1 MNTKVIKRNGT
12 KEKFDAGKIS
22 VAIFK
27 AAKEVYP
34 HAQAQTIAEAALPLV
49 LDEIKKHSAGPI
61 TIEDIQDIVEEI
73 LMITGFAQV
82 AKAYIIYRKYRE
94 EIRFA
99 KEKLGIR
106 DELKLSLNAIS
117 LLKERYLLKNDTR
130 AACETPKEM
139 FARVAKTIA
148 KAERNFSAKKESFY
162 CEKFYETMTSLEFLP
177 NSPTLMNAG
186 TSLGQLSACFVL
198 PIEDSI
204 AKIFDTLKAMAL
216 IHQSGGGTG
225 FSFSRLRPKDDLV
238 SSTKGT
244 ASGPVSFIEVFDA
257 ATKVIKQGGKR
268 RGANMGI
275 LRCDHPDI
283 FEFIETKSSR
293 EMLQNFNISVGI
305 TDAFMEAVKKDKEFP
320 LINPRTRKETKRI
333 KARTLF
339 SLITLSAWRC
349 ADPGLIF
356 LDRINR
362 THPLKNLGT
371 IEATNPCGEIPLL
384 PYESCNLGSINLS
397 KFVKKGKIDWQAL
410 AETVALGVRFLD
422 NTIEVNKFPLKEI
435 EAISKNNRK
444 IGLGVMGFADMLI
457 RLRIPYNSKEAIE
470 FARSCMR
477 FIRRASVN
485 ASMQLA
491 KERGVFTHWK
501 HSIYAKKNLR
511 LRNATLNSIAPT
523 GSISIIASASS
534 GIEPLFAL
542 SFLRNCLEGTKL
554 LETNP
559 LFEEI
564 AREEGVYS
572 KRLVNRIR
580 TCATLK
586 DIGRI
591 PKILKS
597 LFVTTFD
604 ISTLDHLRIQA
615 AFQEFTDNAVSKTV
629 NLPYEATIDD
639 IRTIY
644 RKAYEMKLKGI
655 TVYRYASKKEQV
667 LYALPQ
673 KENSTTHIRAASDF
687 DGGCFNVSCSL

>member
-49 LDEIKKHSAGPI
+49 LDEIRKHSAGPI
-61 TIEDIQDIVEEI
+61 AIEDIQDIVEEM

-117 LLKERYLLKNDTR
+117 LLKERYLLKNDAR
-130 AACETPKEM
+130 ATCETPKEM
-139 FARVAKTIA
+139 FARVAKTVA
-148 KAERNFSAKKESFY
+148 KAERNFSAKEESFY

-198 PIEDSI
+198 PVEDSI

-305 TDAFMEAVKKDKEFP
+305 TDAFMEAVKKDREFS
-320 LINPRTRKETKRI
+320 LINPRTKKETKRI

-397 KFVKKGKIDWQAL
+397 KFVKKEKVDWQAL

-435 EAISKNNRK
+435 EAISRNNRK

-470 FARSCMR
+470 FARCCMR

-501 HSIYAKKNLR
+501 HSAYAKTNLR

-564 AREEGVYS
+564 AREEGIYS

-673 KENSTTHIRAASDF
+673 KEDPATHIRATSDF
-687 DGGCFNVSCSL
+687 DGGCFNVNCSL